1 MGVYTRPMTVELLTE
16 APLAP
21 PAGLGPYR
29 REDYDALPD
38 QPRCELLYG
47 RLYVTPSPTLWHQHV
62 AMFLWRHLES
72 IAEAAGGFAC
82 AAPLDTVLA
91 DHSVVQPDVI
101 YTSAARL
108 GILGKRIEGAPDL
121 VVEVLSPGSARHDR
135 GGKLSLYA
143 EAGVREYWIVDPE
156 TRHVEFLVNEDG
168 RFVVSLPAAG
178 VYRSEQIPEI
188 HLDVAVFWREVERR
202 YPVGR

>member
-1 MGVYTRPMTVELLTE
+1 MTVELLTE

-47 RLYVTPSPTLWHQHV
+47 RLYVTPSPTPWHQMV
-62 AMFLWRHLES
+62 AFYLCRHLES
-72 IAEAAGGFAC
+72 IAEAAGGFAFI
-82 AAPLDTVLA
+82 APLDTVLA

-101 YTSAARL
+101 YVSATRL
-108 GILGKRIEGAPDL
+108 DVLGKRIEGAPDL

-135 GGKLSLYA
+135 GGKLRLYA

-168 RFVVSLPAAG
+168 RFVVALPDAG

-188 HLDVAVFWREVERR
+188 QLDVAEFWREAERR
-202 YPVGR
+202 FPPGR